1 MSKPFVW
8 KKEWKKLFWLL
19 PGIFFYAVF
28 QLCTAYPAFTEAVY
42 ARAVFPAI
50 NRVLSALTG
59 LFFLSLGEW
68 VLYTAVLALVVFGVW
83 SIVLAIR
90 ARRGWWRVAVRWLAA
105 VLSALSMAYALFVG
119 LWGINYARQPLSVTL
134 GLDTSPASVGE
145 LYATCHALLNDA
157 DALRA
162 LAYEEGGPASREDTM
177 RAVSTPYDALADELD
192 LPFLGGYA
200 ATVKPVAASIGLC
213 YARIE
218 GIYSPFTGEAN
229 VNMESPLLLFPA
241 TCLHEAAH
249 QRGFAREDEANFLAY
264 YASTRADGA
273 YMRYSGTM
281 LALIY
286 AMDALRGADGDLY
299 NQLWS
304 EISGDIARD
313 LDALGRFWQQYET
326 PVGEVAQKANDAYLR
341 ANKQRD
347 GVRSYGRMVDLLIG
361 LWRSG
366 GM

>member
-1 MSKPFVW
+1 M
-8 KKEWKKLFWLL
+8 
-19 PGIFFYAVF
+19 
-28 QLCTAYPAFTEAVY
+28 
-42 ARAVFPAI
+42 
-50 NRVLSALTG
+50 
-59 LFFLSLGEW
+59 
-68 VLYTAVLALVVFGVW
+68 
-83 SIVLAIR
+83 
-90 ARRGWWRVAVRWLAA
+90 RRR
-105 VLSALSMAYALFVG
+105 S
-119 LWGINYARQPLSVTL
+119 
-134 GLDTSPASVGE
+134 
-145 LYATCHALLNDA
+145 
-157 DALRA
+157 
-162 LAYEEGGPASREDTM
+162 
-177 RAVSTPYDALADELD
+177 
-192 LPFLGGYA
+192 
-200 ATVKPVAASIGLC
+200 KPVAASIGLC

-313 LDALGRFWQQYET
+313 LDALGR
-326 PVGEVAQKANDAYLR
+326 VLAAV
-341 ANKQRD
+341 
-347 GVRSYGRMVDLLIG
+347 
-361 LWRSG
+361 
-366 GM
+366 